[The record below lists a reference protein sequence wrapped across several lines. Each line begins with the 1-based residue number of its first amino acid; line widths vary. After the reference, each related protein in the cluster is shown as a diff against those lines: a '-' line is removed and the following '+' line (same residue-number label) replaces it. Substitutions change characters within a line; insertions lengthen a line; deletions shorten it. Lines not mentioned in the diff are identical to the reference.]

1 MPVHIDSVS
10 RFFHCKPAIETASGP
25 TIAPSVGVV
34 STAVI
39 AALGCVLLPAI
50 AAAQLNAGRIVGT
63 VTDPSR
69 AAVPQVV
76 VIVTD
81 TATGL
86 SSTVTTN
93 DRGDYV
99 VTPLN
104 PGVYRLTV
112 KLDGFQTAVVEA
124 LEVQV
129 GQSARADVE
138 LKLGAVTESTTVNS
152 STPLLDT
159 ESGTLGHVVT
169 NTQIVNLPL
178 NGRSFYELA
187 RLTPGA
193 VLLPGGGN
201 LLRIRAN
208 YISGTAVSGVRG
220 SQTTFMLDGVDVT
233 DHHQG
238 GSLIQTSV
246 DALQEFKVQ
255 QSAYSAE
262 FSQAGGALNA
272 TTKSGSDQLHVA
284 LFDFMRND
292 VFDARNFFSPKTEEL
307 KRQQFGGTLGGPIL
321 RKRTFV
327 FASDEGMRER
337 QGLVFNNTVPTAAM
351 RGGDFS
357 GSTRTIY
364 DPVTRQPFSSN
375 VIPGNRLSAQ
385 ALYFARFLPD
395 PNTSSGTFAWAP
407 VRELN
412 ADQITVRLDQTLSAG
427 TRLFGRYSWHD
438 QRLEDPNQYPAL
450 GSAPLRTRGQNLV
463 LSMTNTLSS
472 ALLHEV
478 RFSYLPAIVDLQAY
492 LQGTDQYSSA
502 NVRGFEETA
511 RPGVGGSF
519 PDFSWSGYT
528 AMNGSA
534 FDQRPKTQDLKVWEV
549 TDNLT
554 WIKGRHIM
562 KFGGKFRR
570 WIPLFTDSKQ
580 YAGQWNF
587 DGSITQNPASPAG
600 TGDAFADFLLGYPR
614 QVTRAFPAD
623 TFGGQTNYWHG
634 YVHDDF
640 KVSNRLT
647 LNAGLR
653 YEYSPWLSG
662 YRGQLGTFQPGA
674 ARPIIVAGEGDV
686 PDVDSQ
692 FAGPSAYALFQN
704 SIQTSSQAGLRL
716 SITETDRA
724 QFGPRVGFAWQ
735 PFGERTVVRGGYGL
749 YYEQESSGDRV
760 NNNMVPFRLDQTA
773 FNDQSPPVR
782 TMADFFLGT
791 KLTNSAAPSIGASA
805 LEQKMGRDHHFSLGV
820 QREIAPFTVV
830 ELNYVGN
837 IGRFL
842 NGTTNINIPEPAAGG
857 IQARRPYP
865 QFGNINYFDDTL
877 ETTYHS
883 IQSSIEQRT
892 HGGLFYLA
900 SYTHSKSTTTQ
911 NVTSVGGNHGREK
924 APSAFDVPNN
934 LALSAGYEL
943 PFGRG
948 RRLLRNASSVVDAVL
963 GGWQVQGIYIW
974 RSGRPFTP
982 TISSDRANTGVGGQ
996 RPDRVG
1002 SGEIDDPTVEVW
1014 FDKTAFLLPAQ
1025 FTYGNSGGGILRED
1039 SYKTLDFSLFK
1050 QFRMGT
1056 QRLQFRAEVF
1066 NVTNTPSFNA
1076 PNTAVDTAAGGRVTS
1091 TSSTPR
1097 QMQFALKYEF

>member
-1 MPVHIDSVS
+1 MV
-10 RFFHCKPAIETASGP
+10 
-25 TIAPSVGVV
+25 
-34 STAVI
+34 TAV
-39 AALGCVLLPAI
+39 ATLSRCSWLVMVVAVVCSVTPAI
-50 AAAQLNAGRIVGT
+50 ARAQLNAGRIVGA
-63 VTDPSR
+63 VTDPSH
-69 AAVPQVV
+69 AAVPAATVV
-76 VIVTD
+76 VTD
-81 TATGL
+81 VATSL
-86 SSTVTTN
+86 SVTVTTN
-93 DRGDYV
+93 ERGDYV

-104 PGVYRLTV
+104 PGVYRVTV
-112 KLDGFQTAVVEA
+112 TLDGFQTAVVESV
-124 LEVQV
+124 EVQV
-129 GQSARADVE
+129 GQSARVDTE
-138 LKLGAVTESTTVNS
+138 LRLGAVTESTIVTS
-152 STPLLDT
+152 GTPLLDT

-272 TTKSGSDQLHVA
+272 TTKAGSDQLHGS

-292 VFDARNFFSPKTEEL
+292 AFDARNFFARETEEL
-307 KRQQFGGTLGGPIL
+307 KRQQFGGTIGGPLL
-321 RKRTFV
+321 RRRTFF
-327 FASDEGMRER
+327 FASYEGMRER

-351 RGGDFS
+351 RAGDFS
-357 GSTRTIY
+357 ASSRPLY
-364 DPVTRQPFSSN
+364 DPQTRQPFPNN
-375 VIPGNRLSAQ
+375 VIPSARLSPQ
-385 ALYFARFLPD
+385 ALYFARFVPD
-395 PNTSSGTFAWAP
+395 PNTPAGTFSWAP
-407 VRELN
+407 VRELDT
-412 ADQITVRLDQTLSAG
+412 DQVTVRVDQTLSDR
-427 TRLFGRYSWHD
+427 TRIFGRYSWHD
-438 QRLEDPNQYPAL
+438 QRLSDPNAYPAL
-450 GSAPLRTRGQNLV
+450 GNAPLSTRGQNVV

-472 ALLHEV
+472 SFLHDV
-478 RFSYLPAIVDLQAY
+478 RFSYVPAIVTLEAF
-492 LQGTDQYSSA
+492 LQGTDQYQSA
-502 NVRGFEETA
+502 GVRGFEETS

-549 TDNLT
+549 TDNVT
-554 WIKGRHIM
+554 WITGRHIV
-562 KFGGKFRR
+562 KFGGKYRR
-570 WIPLFTDSKQ
+570 WAPLFTDSKQ
-580 YAGQWNF
+580 YAGQWTF

-614 QVTRAFPAD
+614 QVVRAFPAD
-623 TFGGQTNYWHG
+623 TFGGQANYWHG
-634 YVHDDF
+634 YVQDDF

-647 LNAGLR
+647 LNVGLR

-662 YRGQLGTFQPGA
+662 YRGQLGTFAAGD
-674 ARPIIVAGEGDV
+674 ARPLIVASEGDT
-686 PDVDSQ
+686 PDLAAQ
-692 FAGPSAYALFQN
+692 FAGPSAYALFEN
-704 SIQTSSQAGLRL
+704 RIQTSSQAGLPL
-716 SITETDRA
+716 SITKTDRA

-735 PFGERTVVRGGYGL
+735 AFGERTVVRGGYGL
-749 YYEQESSGDRV
+749 FYEQESSADRV
-760 NNNMVPFRLDQTA
+760 NNNMVPFRLDQTS

-791 KLTNSAAPSIGASA
+791 SLTSSAAPTIGAAA
-805 LEQKMGRDHHFSLGV
+805 LEQKMGRNHHFSLGM
-820 QREIAPFTVV
+820 QQEIAPFTVLEV
-830 ELNYVGN
+830 NYVGN

-842 NGTTNINIPEPAAGG
+842 NGVTNINIPEPAAGG

-865 QFGNINYFDDTL
+865 QYGGVSYFDDTQ
-877 ETTYHS
+877 ENTYHS
-883 IQSSIEQRT
+883 LQTSVEQRT

-900 SYTHSKSTTTQ
+900 SYTWSKSITTQ
-911 NVTSVGGNHGREK
+911 NVTAVGGNRGREK
-924 APSAFDVPNN
+924 ALSGFDVPHNV
-934 LALSAGYEL
+934 ALSAGYEL

-948 RRLLRNASSVVDAVL
+948 RRLLGNANGVVDAVL
-963 GGWQVQGIYIW
+963 GGWQIQGIYVW

-982 TISSDRANTGVGGQ
+982 TISSDRANTGVGAQ
-996 RPDRVG
+996 RPNRLG
-1002 SGEIDDPTVEVW
+1002 SGALDEPTVEVW
-1014 FDKTAFLLPAQ
+1014 FDKTAFALPAQ

-1050 QFRMGT
+1050 QFRIGSH
-1056 QRLQFRAEVF
+1056 RLQFRAEAF
-1066 NVTNTPSFNA
+1066 NVTNTASFNA
-1076 PNTAVDTAAGGRVTS
+1076 PNSAIDTAAGGRVTS
-1091 TSSTPR
+1091 TASTPR